1 MAPTADWDT
10 LEPTA
15 GTPGNSYEA
24 GLDIKIGAAWINVP
38 DITGLNPAFAA
49 KTRDRATYA
58 AKGKARPNTY
68 ARDVVLSF
76 NVEEVR
82 DDTGHFQ
89 DELNYLLGKA
99 GMLNQ
104 DNQIE
109 ARFFDVEGAEWA
121 WGGTFAVEH
130 GRANTGDNDA
140 GMFSF
145 TLTSIGGATPIS
157 NPVNDAIVPGIAT
170 AEPSGAAA
178 ASEVLLTGVDFTGA
192 TGAHVGTDAATIGT
206 VYDDRHATIIMPA
219 GSAGVTY
226 ITITTPDGTSA
237 QLPYTRGA

>member
-24 GLDIKIGAAWINVP
+24 GLDIKIGDAWFNVP
-38 DITGLNPAFAA
+38 DITGLAPTFNP

-68 ARDVVLSF
+68 ARDVSLAF
-76 NVEEVR
+76 NVEQVR
-82 DDTGHFQ
+82 DELGQFQ

-99 GMLNQ
+99 GMLNE

-121 WGGTFAVEH
+121 YGGTFAVEH

-140 GMFSF
+140 GFFSF
-145 TLTSIGGATPIS
+145 TLSSIGGATPIS
-157 NPVNDAIVPGIAT
+157 NPVNDDPTPAIAT
-170 AEPSGAAA
+170 ATPSGAVATE
-178 ASEVLLTGVDFTGA
+178 EVLLTGLDFTGA
-192 TGAHVGTDAATIGT
+192 TGAHVGATAATSIH
-206 VYDDRHATIIMPA
+206 VYDDRHAKIVVPT
-219 GSAGVTY
+219 GSAGDTY
-226 ITITTPDGTSA
+226 LTVTTPDGTSP
-237 QLPYTRGA
+237 QFPYTRGA